1 VCASSTESELHERA
15 LREGPSQRRVR
26 LRTHSAD
33 SVAHAIFKMAAS
45 RRREV
50 VLSAEAELMA
60 FANVIA
66 PGLVDRLLARV
77 LKSRAAD

>member
-1 VCASSTESELHERA
+1 
-15 LREGPSQRRVR
+15 
-26 LRTHSAD
+26 
-33 SVAHAIFKMAAS
+33 VAHAIVKMAVS

-50 VLSAEAELMA
+50 VLSAEAKLMA

-77 LKSRAAD
+77 LKSRVAD